1 MTEIRGKSILVRVS
15 ARFELARVRVI
26 GSRLYLQQT
35 VFIFAPDKPSRAKFY
50 TSLAKST
57 TYRFLEFFLKLP
69 CATIDFQKSRSS
81 EFLLYGDFYTSRDC
95 VARFAARGLKTSS
108 LWTGSLFGEKNS
120 KEREGK
126 GGREAFSLFP
136 LPSSPLDQRPVHRL
150 LLATLARK
158 LVKLD
163 SAVVSMGFS
172 EALSSFSHFSWL

>member
-15 ARFELARVRVI
+15 ARFKLARVRVI

-69 CATIDFQKSRSS
+69 GATIDFQKSPSS

-126 GGREAFSLFP
+126 GRERPFRFSL
-136 LPSSPLDQRPVHRL
+136 S
-150 LLATLARK
+150 
-158 LVKLD
+158 LVPRSTKGPFTGYYSLR
-163 SAVVSMGFS
+163 SLGN
-172 EALSSFSHFSWL
+172 SWNSIPR